1 MRQTITADDIVSD
14 VLATWPKIVP
24 LFIERRLYC
33 VGCSMARFETLAD
46 VSKIYR
52 LDLDQFL
59 DDLNRQA
66 NNK

>member
-1 MRQTITADDIVSD
+1 MRTLITPDLIVSD
-14 VLATWPKIVP
+14 VLAAWPKIVP

-52 LDLDQFL
+52 LDLNTFL
-59 DDLNRQA
+59 NDLNRTVDQR
-66 NNK
+66 

>member
-1 MRQTITADDIVSD
+1 MRQTITADHIVSE
-14 VLATWPKIVP
+14 VLAAWPKIVP

-52 LDLDQFL
+52 LDLNQFL
-59 DDLNRQA
+59 EDLNRQA
-66 NNK
+66 NQK

>member
-1 MRQTITADDIVSD
+1 MSEPITPDQIVSE

-52 LDLDQFL
+52 LNLNRFL
-59 DDLNRQA
+59 DDLNRLADQ
-66 NNK
+66 K

>member
-1 MRQTITADDIVSD
+1 MRKVITADQIVSE
-14 VLATWPKIVP
+14 VLSSWPKVVP

-52 LDLDQFL
+52 LDLTKFI
-59 DDLNRQA
+59 DDLNQQA
-66 NNK
+66 SQK

>member
-1 MRQTITADDIVSD
+1 MHQTITADHIVSE

-24 LFIERRLYC
+24 LFIERRLFC

-59 DDLNRQA
+59 EDLNRQA

>member
-1 MRQTITADDIVSD
+1 MRNTITADQIVSE
-14 VLATWPKIVP
+14 VLASWPKIVP

-52 LDLDQFL
+52 LDLNQFL

-66 NNK
+66 NQK

>member
-1 MRQTITADDIVSD
+1 MRNTITADQIVSE
-14 VLATWPKIVP
+14 VLASWPKIVP

-52 LDLDQFL
+52 LDLNQFL
-59 DDLNRQA
+59 NDLNRQV
-66 NNK
+66 NQK

>member
-1 MRQTITADDIVSD
+1 MRTPINADQIVSE
-14 VLATWPKIVP
+14 VLAAWPKIVP

-52 LDLDQFL
+52 LDMDSFL
-59 DDLNRQA
+59 KELNRVA
-66 NNK
+66 SPR

>member
-1 MRQTITADDIVSD
+1 MRKVITADQIVSE
-14 VLATWPKIVP
+14 VLQSWPKVVP

-52 LDLDQFL
+52 LDLAKFI
-59 DDLNRQA
+59 DDLNQQA
-66 NNK
+66 SQR

>member
-1 MRQTITADDIVSD
+1 MRNTITADQIVSE
-14 VLATWPKIVP
+14 VLASWPKIVP

-33 VGCSMARFETLAD
+33 VGCSMARFETLAE

-52 LDLDQFL
+52 LDLNQFL

-66 NNK
+66 NQK

>member
-1 MRQTITADDIVSD
+1 MRKVITADQIVSE
-14 VLATWPKIVP
+14 VLQSWPKVVP

-52 LDLDQFL
+52 LDLTKFI
-59 DDLNRQA
+59 DDLNQQA
-66 NNK
+66 SQK